1 MITETYRITDDSE
14 VTLTAYLADVS
25 NEMPETRNRPAMLV
39 LPGGA
44 YKFCSDR
51 EAEPVALTYL
61 ALGFNAFV
69 LRYSLNE
76 KAEFPTPLNDARA
89 ALSFIR
95 KSCENFHINPQKVA
109 VCGFSAGGHLAAALS
124 AMSEEKPNACVLG
137 YPCILESIGS
147 ILAKPIPSVE
157 KYVTPQTPPTF
168 IFAASDDSTVPIENS
183 LQYALAL
190 SRNDVPHEMHIF
202 SEGEHGFS
210 LANELV
216 CGSEWLEKCKPCSYW
231 VNRSAEWLKFTFN
244 KSAEA

>member
-1 MITETYRITDDSE
+1 MFTRVYNISDDKN
-14 VTLTAYLADVS
+14 VTLTAYIADTS
-25 NEMPETRNRPAMLV
+25 KEISKNNARPAMLV

-51 EAEPVALTYL
+51 EAEPIALEYL
-61 ALGFNAFV
+61 ARGFNAFV

-76 KAEFPTPLNDARA
+76 NAEFPTPLNDAVT
-89 ALSFIR
+89 ALRFIR
-95 KSCENFHINPQKVA
+95 GKADDFHINPENVA

-124 AMSEEKPNACVLG
+124 TMSEEKPDACVLG
-137 YPCILESIGS
+137 YPCILDSIGS

-157 KYVTPQTPPTF
+157 KYVTEQTPPTF
-168 IFAASDDSTVPIENS
+168 IFAASDDTTVPIENS

-190 SRNDVPHEMHIF
+190 SKNSVKYEMHIF

-216 CGSEWLEKCKPCSYW
+216 CDEEWLKKCKPCAYW
-231 VNRSAEWLKFTFN
+231 VERSAKWLKSTF
-244 KSAEA
+244 KYTVEY